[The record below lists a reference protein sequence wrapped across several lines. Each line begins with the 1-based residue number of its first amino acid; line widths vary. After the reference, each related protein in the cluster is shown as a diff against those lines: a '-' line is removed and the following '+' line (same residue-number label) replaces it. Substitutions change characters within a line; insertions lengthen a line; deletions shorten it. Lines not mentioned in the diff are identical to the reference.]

1 MEHDEGTKDTMHY
14 FNGDS
19 MESYGETMHVQRTSP
34 MGPDA
39 CTEDNSYWMKTYMVT
54 QCMHKGQIPLGTQCI
69 HE

>member
-39 CTEDNSYWMKTYMVT
+39 CTEDNS
-54 QCMHKGQIPLGTQCI
+54 
-69 HE
+69 